1 VDVESVV
8 GAGAAGGLGGGLV
21 ALGANIVSGFDLI
34 ADELGLFE
42 KIEQA
47 DVVITGEGR
56 LDAESFDGKVV
67 GGVAEMAA
75 EVGARLIVVAG
86 EVSESAAAFDLGV
99 DGVAIS
105 LTDRV
110 GRQAAL
116 AEPVT
121 SSADAVAELLAVI
134 R

>member
-1 VDVESVV
+1 
-8 GAGAAGGLGGGLV
+8 
-21 ALGANIVSGFDLI
+21 
-34 ADELGLFE
+34 
-42 KIEQA
+42 
-47 DVVITGEGR
+47 
-56 LDAESFDGKVV
+56 
-67 GGVAEMAA
+67 MAA